1 MTKVVNTNFS
11 ISNAR
16 VGIATKRHP
25 MPYDPANFSFSYSH
39 SHQHTQ
45 GETTVYENED
55 NWRGSLDYSWTP
67 VYKAWE
73 PFKKLKN
80 KSKWLDILKRFGLNW
95 LPQNVAFNTE
105 MTRNYYELQER
116 DMESTENSQL
126 PLSFS
131 EQFLW
136 NREFSMR
143 WDLTKNLHMNFQSAT
158 HAQIEEPYTPINKD
172 LYADQYHAWKDS
184 VWTSIKHWGAPLDYN
199 QTFTA
204 SYQLPLNL
212 IPIFDWVNA
221 DASYNSTYSWNK
233 GTEDEDGVS
242 YGNTINTNRSLNLNG
257 TFNLVKLY
265 NHVPFLKAAN
275 QKFDKEP
282 SRSQIQKKKQEK
294 EKAKQ
299 EAQKRKQELAKVRQE
314 AIDAG
319 KDPEEAVKEWTSKN
333 NKKAQEQKKRLPL
346 NKRSF
351 EQEITLLPL
360 LADAKDLK
368 KEKDEAAGEK
378 TEASGDDAE
387 TKNAEKSEKSE
398 KSKKSKKDKS
408 KKDDSKKD
416 DSKKKYVDVK
426 HGKNTKRLIVSA
438 KTEDGKAFHLKYK
451 VLDNNTIRITS
462 KVDSATKL
470 KVNVLPK
477 APLEEKAWYKT
488 MQAISRVAMMARNVS
503 FSYRNNYQ
511 LTLPGFLPTIGDAFG
526 QTKQGIMSPGLDF
539 AFGFVGDS
547 YIEKAR
553 EHDWLLL
560 NDSIATPAA
569 TSKTEDLQIRMTLEP
584 VKNLK
589 IDLNAMRTMTTQK
602 SIQYMYEGTPT
613 TQSGSF
619 QMTTISIGSAFEG
632 MGDANSGY
640 RSKTFEKFVGSLQD
654 FRNRVEQQY
663 AGMIYP
669 AGSSLAGGKFDASRT
684 PVNQY
689 SADVMVPAF
698 LNAYT
703 SMGGKSLSIFPA
715 LSRLLP
721 NWTVKYS
728 GLGKLPWFRD
738 HFKSVNINHSYKSVF
753 AVGSYNSYSTFQEYM
768 NGLGFIEDAT
778 TGNPSPSSMF
788 NVSQVSINEAFSP
801 LLGLD
806 LTFNNNMTL
815 KGEYRQTRVMNL
827 SMTSI
832 QLNEAVS
839 KDWVIGMGYRMNNFH
854 LFGMG
859 GKRKA
864 VKSKGKGST
873 DKQKNSSNSNS
884 YGTNHDLNLRLDFSF
899 RKQAAIVRDIAS
911 MMSSASSGNNAL
923 KLSFSADYTL
933 SKMLTMSFY
942 YDRQTNTPLLSSSS
956 YPTTTQDFGLSIKF
970 SLTR

>member
-1 MTKVVNTNFS
+1 MGTFHSIDELIKTLDREKVLLKEMF
-11 ISNAR
+11 A
-16 VGIATKRHP
+16 KRHSLQFR
-25 MPYDPANFSFSYSH
+25 YDYALEMTEYKEERIRYLIENGVIRDTGDCLEMEDVYQKFFEDVLEVNEEINVSSVRDYISVLNENIDYYLKENNDPRKYKYLKEVRRCLKTIALA
-39 SHQHTQ
+39 
-45 GETTVYENED
+45 TVRNVLDLKRNMDNTYKNEPNYEIKKTKLQRLSE
-55 NWRGSLDYSWTP
+55 
-67 VYKAWE
+67 
-73 PFKKLKN
+73 KLKN
-80 KSKWLDILKRFGLNW
+80 I
-95 LPQNVAFNTE
+95 
-105 MTRNYYELQER
+105 
-116 DMESTENSQL
+116 SQL
-126 PLSFS
+126 ITES
-131 EQFLW
+131 E
-136 NREFSMR
+136 R
-143 WDLTKNLHMNFQSAT
+143 
-158 HAQIEEPYTPINKD
+158 
-172 LYADQYHAWKDS
+172 
-184 VWTSIKHWGAPLDYN
+184 
-199 QTFTA
+199 
-204 SYQLPLNL
+204 
-212 IPIFDWVNA
+212 
-221 DASYNSTYSWNK
+221 
-233 GTEDEDGVS
+233 
-242 YGNTINTNRSLNLNG
+242 
-257 TFNLVKLY
+257 
-265 NHVPFLKAAN
+265 KAAN

-378 TEASGDDAE
+378 TEASGHEAE
-387 TKNAEKSEKSE
+387 TKNAE

-832 QLNEAVS
+832 QLNEDVS

-864 VKSKGKGST
+864 VKSKGKGSA
-873 DKQKNSSNSNS
+873 DKQKNYSNSNS